1 MFESGGTILH
11 VDDNEANRYVVTR
24 ILQNAG
30 FTVVEAAT
38 GAAGL
43 EAIAQHQ
50 PALVILDVRLPDL
63 NGFEV
68 CRRIKSDPRTAFIPV
83 LHLSASFVKSQDKAE
98 GLDSGADGY
107 LAQPVEPIELLA
119 TVRSLLRTRQAE
131 ELALASARE
140 WQTTFD
146 AINDSVCL
154 VDRQG
159 VILRCNQA
167 TTQLFEKP
175 TQSILGHTHHELM
188 DTLLGLGDGA
198 CFARAKETHQRQV
211 LELQSQDRWFA
222 KTVDPV
228 LDEYGHF
235 TGAVLILVDIT
246 NRKRIEDERR
256 QAELELQERNQRLD
270 ALYKKTHE
278 QAEQLRQANRIKD
291 EFLAVLS
298 HELRSP
304 LNPILGWA
312 RILQT
317 GRQDEAKTRY
327 ALETIERNAK
337 LQAQLIEDLL
347 DVSRILQG
355 KLSLNTVAV
364 SLPFTIKAAIETVR
378 LAAEAKTI
386 RIETQFEPN
395 VGKVLGDSGRL
406 QQIVWNLLANAVKF
420 TPQGGAVQVRL
431 EQVSEGLDSQEA
443 QNQGSD
449 GVRALEKKDTT
460 RSSHHAYARITISD
474 SGQGISADFLPHVF
488 DYFRQEDSTTT
499 RSFGGL
505 GLGLAIVRHLVEL
518 HGGTIQATSQGEG
531 QGATFTIRLPILTAA
546 KRDANHSSPPNLSN
560 LDLNGLRVILVDDE
574 RDSRGLVTF
583 LLEQYGANVTPVES
597 ASKALGQLRQAE
609 FDLLISDIGMPGMDG
624 YALIRQVREQLSDH
638 NKNILAIALTAY
650 AGEGD
655 QQQAIAAGFQ
665 QHITKPIEPE
675 ALMQTVWSL
684 VKV

>member
-1 MFESGGTILH
+1 MFEPGGTILH

-24 ILQNAG
+24 VLQNAG
-30 FTVVEAAT
+30 FNVVEAAT
-38 GAAGL
+38 GTAGL

-50 PALVILDVRLPDL
+50 PDLVILDVKLPDL
-63 NGFEV
+63 SGFEV
-68 CRRIKSDPRTAFIPV
+68 CRRIKSDPKTTFIPV

-119 TVRSLLRTRQAE
+119 TVRSLLRIRQAE

-154 VDRQG
+154 VDQQG
-159 VILRCNQA
+159 RILRCNQA
-167 TTQLFEKP
+167 MIRLLDKP
-175 TQSILGHTHHELM
+175 AHDILGQVHHELM
-188 DTLLGLGDGA
+188 DLTLGVGDGS
-198 CFARAKETHQRQV
+198 CFHQAKETHQRQV
-211 LELQSQDRWFA
+211 LELQSRDRWFA

-228 LDEYGHF
+228 LDDAGNF

-246 NRKRIEDERR
+246 NRKRIEAERQ
-256 QAELELQERNQRLD
+256 QAEIELQERNQRLD
-270 ALYKKTHE
+270 ALYETTRE

-312 RILQT
+312 KILQM
-317 GRQDEAKTRY
+317 GQQDEAKTRY

-355 KLSLNTVAV
+355 KLNLKTGAV
-364 SLPFTIKAAIETVR
+364 GLPFTIKAAIETVR
-378 LAAEAKTI
+378 LAAEAKSI
-386 RIETQFEPN
+386 RIQTQFEPD
-395 VGKVLGDSGRL
+395 VGKVLGDSSRL
-406 QQIVWNLLANAVKF
+406 QQIVWNLLSNAIKF
-420 TPQGGAVQVRL
+420 TPQGGNVQVRL
-431 EQVSEGLDSQEA
+431 EEVSRELGSQA
-443 QNQGSD
+443 Q
-449 GVRALEKKDTT
+449 TT
-460 RSSHHAYARITISD
+460 PSTDHAYAQITISD

-488 DYFRQEDSTTT
+488 DYFRQEDSSTT

-505 GLGLAIVRHLVEL
+505 GLGLAIVHHLVEL
-518 HGGTIQATSQGEG
+518 HGGTIQVASSGEG
-531 QGATFTIRLPILTAA
+531 QGATFIIKLPILVAT
-546 KRDANHSSPPNLSN
+546 KRDTDRSLPPDTP
-560 LDLNGLRVILVDDE
+560 DLNLKGLRVLLVDDE
-574 RDSRGLVTF
+574 RDSRNLVTF
-583 LLEQYGANVTPVES
+583 LLEQHRASVTSLES
-597 ASKALGQLRQAE
+597 ACEALRQLTQAE
-609 FDLLISDIGMPGMDG
+609 FDLLISDIGMPEMDG
-624 YALIRQVREQLSDH
+624 YALIRCVREQLSDQ

-655 QQQAIAAGFQ
+655 QQQALAAGFQ

-675 ALMQTVWSL
+675 TLIQTVWAL
-684 VKV
+684 VNHV